1 MQILLLHC
9 FCVGTR
15 SAIWGVRLFRG
26 EQNPGSRAEVVREEE
41 WGLRALGAVRSI
53 QPRAYCVPAAG
64 ADLGLEVCL
73 EVYLELCLELG
84 LVREWDQDLQGWMWW
99 DLVAEW
105 VADLGGV
112 APAEAG
118 TLGYLG
124 MCG

>member
-1 MQILLLHC
+1 MQVLLLHC
-9 FCVGTR
+9 FRVGTR

-53 QPRAYCVPAAG
+53 QSRAYCVPAAG

-73 EVYLELCLELG
+73 EVYLELGLELG
-84 LVREWDQDLQGWMWW
+84 LVREWDQDLEVWMWW
-99 DLVAEW
+99 GLVAEW
-105 VADLGGV
+105 AADLGGV